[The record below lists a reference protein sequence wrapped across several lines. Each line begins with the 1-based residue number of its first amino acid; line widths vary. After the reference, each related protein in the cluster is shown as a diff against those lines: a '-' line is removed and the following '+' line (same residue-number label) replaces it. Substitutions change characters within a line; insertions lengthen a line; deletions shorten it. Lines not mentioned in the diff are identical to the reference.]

1 MAAGVGRSEA
11 EWSCPNTGD
20 GCNGILSLNDV
31 CRGQRVITSSQ
42 LVYQPE
48 RDGGQKSQEEEDP
61 ATSWPLCC
69 SSSIQGSFNISVRVE
84 FASRALSPLQQ
95 SRKFTEKKRIP
106 TPLPLLA
113 CGNVKYLSFIQE

>member
-31 CRGQRVITSSQ
+31 RRGQRVITSSQ

-69 SSSIQGSFNISVRVE
+69 SSSIQGSFNISVHVE
-84 FASRALSPLQQ
+84 FASRAFHISP
-95 SRKFTEKKRIP
+95 
-106 TPLPLLA
+106 
-113 CGNVKYLSFIQE
+113 